1 LLKALRIKGFAS
13 SGATH
18 SGGVYFHTRDSRPL
32 ALGSLRKRPDLGVR
46 SGITVDAENQWQNR
60 AVIEAESCDAMSR
73 TGSEEMIL
81 AGDGIKVTTGV
92 MVTHVKN

>member
-1 LLKALRIKGFAS
+1 
-13 SGATH
+13 
-18 SGGVYFHTRDSRPL
+18 
-32 ALGSLRKRPDLGVR
+32 
-46 SGITVDAENQWQNR
+46 VDAENQWQNR